1 MSVPYTPQHRF
12 DLIPSPVD
20 HRDFRLSAPIDAASL
35 PPSATLPLD
44 PTIRDQGNEGSCWGF
59 SGSSAHG
66 DGRFMA
72 KKSTELEVLSP
83 AFLYWQTRR
92 SMGDTADDTGSDLRT
107 GLDTLLHVGNC
118 LESAMPY
125 RAGDWAVEPP
135 ADAVIDASTRTIVAY
150 HRLTTLAEI
159 KYTIAVLKLTVVLG
173 IPVTQAFEEAR
184 NGVVPMILPS
194 DRILGGHAIRVW
206 GYHDDPGVT
215 GGTVLDLPN
224 SWGSGAGDHGHYYLP
239 SGYIFNSFID
249 WAEAW
254 AIEP

>member
-12 DLIPSPVD
+12 DLVPSPVD

-44 PTIRDQGNEGSCWGF
+44 PTIRDQGQEGSCWGF

-72 KKSTELEVLSP
+72 KKSTELETLSP

-125 RAGDWAVEPP
+125 HAGDWAVEPP

-159 KYTIAVLKLTVVLG
+159 KYTIAVLKLPVVLG

-194 DRILGGHAIRVW
+194 DKILGGHAIRYGARPAELVGIGSW
-206 GYHDDPGVT
+206 RPRPLLPAQRLHLQLVHRLGRSMGNRAV
-215 GGTVLDLPN
+215 GG
-224 SWGSGAGDHGHYYLP
+224 
-239 SGYIFNSFID
+239 
-249 WAEAW
+249 
-254 AIEP
+254 IECTTSALA